1 MSLSCGGRYLFL
13 QIHFAEPL
21 ANYVMGISF
30 FILFFFLCGLFL
42 IPIKKKY
49 LLAPKTTLIVPP
61 LLVEK
66 DKGPNPLGV
75 PLIKQRVYEFL
86 CTKMKWLHPHEGI
99 HLKSE

>member
-13 QIHFAEPL
+13 QNHFAEPL
-21 ANYVMGISF
+21 ANYVMGLSF
-30 FILFFFLCGLFL
+30 FILFFFPLWV
-42 IPIKKKY
+42 ISDSNKKKY